1 MGERRFSTKNRFVSF
16 LLAIAMVL
24 TLLPIGAVQAKAE
37 GSRQIIMHF
46 KNSTNWEAV
55 YTKIAE
61 GDNSWKDIDGYGYA
75 NGWPGAEVEQDSA
88 NDGWYS
94 FTISTNS
101 DEKFHCIFNN
111 NGKGKQTDNIE
122 FTANDSKVE
131 KWITGEKGKTVTSDQ
146 KPEGWKESTSSA
158 PVKPV
163 IKVQSPVVN
172 EDRTVTFNLDATGE
186 YKDAKD
192 VRLMGTVGGTDWDNG
207 LSMEKEGDKFTV
219 TVQKQNPGIY
229 AYKYKIGT
237 NWFKDPA
244 NDAVTDGNSRLVVP
258 GLESK
263 NLEAVAGKDLE
274 LPKTLKLYSSD
285 GTSSDEKVSYTLKDS
300 PLKDKVTL
308 TDETINVKKGSGIT
322 TVELTATAG
331 NETSDVIVN
340 VVEKQYKVT
349 INMYSP
355 DFEMKA
361 GVSDVYIYDKNG
373 SGKEFVPLNETEEDS
388 ANNVTWLQGTV
399 LVSFNSLGIIG
410 RPTAGSWDGQDSNQ
424 YYVIDEENQK

>member
-61 GDNSWKDIDGYGYA
+61 GKSWTAVDGYGYA
-75 NGWPGAEVEQDSA
+75 NSWPGAEVEEDSE
-88 NDGWYS
+88 NEGWYS

-101 DEKFHCIFNN
+101 DEEFHCIFNN
-111 NGKGKQTDNIE
+111 KGNGKQTDNIG
-122 FTANDSKVE
+122 FTENGSKVE
-131 KWITGEKGKTVTSDQ
+131 KWVTGEKGETVISEK
-146 KPEGWKESTSSA
+146 KPEGWTESTSSA

-186 YKDAKD
+186 YKDAED
-192 VRLMGTVGGTDWDNG
+192 VRLMGTVAGTNWDNG

-229 AYKYKIGT
+229 GYKYKIGT
-237 NWFKDPA
+237 SWITDPA
-244 NDAVTDGNSRLVVP
+244 NDAMTDGNSRLVVP

-263 NLEAVAGKDLE
+263 NMEALAGKDLE
-274 LPKTLKLYSSD
+274 LPKTEGEPKVFVIGGN
-285 GTSSDEKVSYTLKDS
+285 GTAVSYTHL
-300 PLKDKVTL
+300 TL
-308 TDETINVKKGSGIT
+308 PTKR
-322 TVELTATAG
+322 
-331 NETSDVIVN
+331 IV
-340 VVEKQYKVT
+340 
-349 INMYSP
+349 
-355 DFEMKA
+355 
-361 GVSDVYIYDKNG
+361 
-373 SGKEFVPLNETEEDS
+373 
-388 ANNVTWLQGTV
+388 
-399 LVSFNSLGIIG
+399 
-410 RPTAGSWDGQDSNQ
+410 
-424 YYVIDEENQK
+424 